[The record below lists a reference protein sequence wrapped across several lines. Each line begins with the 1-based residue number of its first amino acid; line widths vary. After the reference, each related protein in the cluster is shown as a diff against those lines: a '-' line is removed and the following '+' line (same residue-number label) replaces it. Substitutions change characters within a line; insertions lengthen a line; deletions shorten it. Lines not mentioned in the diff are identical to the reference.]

1 MNSFHLTLPN
11 EKNMFLAVD
20 KNGNISYVDEKDHIS
35 GQNTLWKLIKPEKWF
50 HPKEPGFYLVSSDE
64 KMVIEYNPT
73 EGEEVKAK
81 LFDHTDHTVWHI
93 SPDSEIYCYSLNPED
108 GLEDRRYLWTALKG
122 VYVTP
127 DEHLAEKWVAKTN
140 IILNRKSSNKF
151 HLYAFFVI
159 VVVLVLYILKHSCNF
174 P

>member
-1 MNSFHLTLPN
+1 
-11 EKNMFLAVD
+11 MFLAVD
-20 KNGNISYVDEKDHIS
+20 KNGNISYVDEKDKTS
-35 GQNTLWKLIKPEKWF
+35 DKNTLWKLIKPKKWC

-64 KMVIEYNPT
+64 TMVMEYNPT

-81 LFDHTDHTVWHI
+81 IFDPATDHTVWHI

-108 GLEDRRYLWTALKG
+108 GLEDRRYLWTALEG

-140 IILNRKSSNKF
+140 IVLNQKSFRSF
-151 HLYAFFVI
+151 PLCYVFFVI
-159 VVVLVLYILKHSCNF
+159 VAVIFLYIFL
-174 P
+174 